1 MLLILL
7 WVLFQRPT
15 RIAICS
21 TIASPHKRE
30 QIGPSVAVLAR
41 ATPSA
46 RATAKVTNT
55 MAVKLAPIV
64 RAAAELRSATADVF
78 ASCLAARRPLSDNPR
93 ASANLCSDEP
103 DVNCSYFR
111 QGHFSPLAVSSMAG
125 VVRRVRSLR
134 CREMVRFLGCC
145 GRCWHAP
152 ATPALDPN

>member
-55 MAVKLAPIV
+55 MAVKLAPY
-64 RAAAELRSATADVF
+64 RARGCRTAFRNRRCFRFMFGGEAPVF
-78 ASCLAARRPLSDNPR
+78 RHPR

-111 QGHFSPLAVSSMAG
+111 QWHFSPLAVSSMAG
-125 VVRRVRSLR
+125 VVRRVSSLR

-145 GRCWHAP
+145 GRCLHAP